1 MGSKKK
7 AAKGATTEGA
17 SSLALATVA
26 VPPTD
31 VGPEVRRAMAYVLRE
46 TRLRW
51 FAPLLAWLLTPG
63 LRRAR
68 AQLGAQLDES
78 VNWISDSHLEARFR
92 GTESVLSDSWCVAL
106 CPDLSARTASERGAL
121 LLTSAFLLHDFVA
134 MGGVPQ
140 EYEGTFP
147 LDMAQYQRLF
157 SFGLRPA
164 EGDLPARAQ
173 GAHVLVIARGR
184 FYMLDVLDGSE
195 RRTPE
200 SWRDALDAIIEHSA
214 EPRKDDD
221 DVTDGPLGATAG
233 DRPQWRALATSLAET
248 NAETLAAINDAIFT
262 MCLDVD
268 DEFDL
273 DDLDAFGRHA
283 FSHGFKNRWYDHT
296 IQLVVSGT
304 GDAAVIGCFRAG
316 LEGRVAGLFCIY
328 LATRAVET
336 ELQPRVPGA
345 KKRSDQ
351 VHELTWSLD
360 DDEERATAEIVK
372 TVEERLTDDGNRW
385 WVPGLSL
392 ATFKKLG
399 VKPDA
404 GFHLALHV
412 ALRDPE
418 VVAAHGRGIV
428 REMIDMRRYR
438 GGHVRTFIPPTS
450 PAEAFHKAWQRGASD
465 DELRALVLEASRV
478 HGEAITC
485 EKELRDDS
493 GRASELVMVLARGTS
508 SWAKALLA
516 LVFGYGLRAPGTFP
530 VMSSNIRYANLC
542 ELHGPLGY
550 VATSRLLQVYVIL
563 SAGPTLLTF
572 QTGRGL
578 EGVPAK
584 LIPAIQKVGVR
595 LGELAAS
602 GAKSAKSATSA
613 KKA

>member
-7 AAKGATTEGA
+7 PAAREEGA
-17 SSLALATVA
+17 SVTSLARVP
-26 VPPTD
+26 VPPKD
-31 VGPEVRRAMAYVLRE
+31 VAADVRLALAYVLRE

-51 FAPLLAWLLTPG
+51 FAPLLAWLVTPG

-68 AQLGAQLDES
+68 AELTAQFDDS
-78 VNWISDSHLEARFR
+78 VNWISESHLGSRFR
-92 GTESVLSDSWCVAL
+92 GTDSVLSDSWCVAL
-106 CPDLSARTASERGAL
+106 CPDLSARTASDRGAL

-147 LDMAQYQRLF
+147 LDMDQYQRLF

-164 EGDLPARAQ
+164 EGDLPARAK

-184 FYMLDVLDGSE
+184 FYALDVLDNGE

-214 EPRKDDD
+214 TPRREDD

-233 DRPQWRALATSLAET
+233 DRPHWRGLAMSLAET
-248 NAETLAAINDAIFT
+248 NAETLGAINDAIFT

-268 DEFDL
+268 DKFEL

-296 IQLVVSGT
+296 IQLVVSAT

-328 LATRAVET
+328 LATRALET
-336 ELQPRVPGA
+336 ELAPRVPGS
-345 KKRSDQ
+345 KKRDDQ

-360 DDEERATAEIVK
+360 EDEERATAEIAS
-372 TVEERLTDDGNRW
+372 TIESRLTKDGNRW

-412 ALRDPE
+412 ALRDPA
-418 VVAAHGRGIV
+418 VVEAHGRGIV

-438 GGHVRTFIPPTS
+438 GGHVRNFIPPTA
-450 PAEAFHKAWQRGASD
+450 PAEAFRKAWERGAGD

-478 HGEAITC
+478 HGEAIVS

-493 GRASELVMVLARGTS
+493 ARASEVVIVLTRATTGWT
-508 SWAKALLA
+508 KTLLA

-530 VMSSNIRYANLC
+530 VVSSNIRYANLC

-550 VATSRLLQVYVIL
+550 VSTARLLQVYVIL

-572 QTGRGL
+572 QTGQGL
-578 EGVPAK
+578 EGVPEK

-602 GAKSAKSATSA
+602 LPKSAP